1 MELSKEM
8 HLSSGSCRGTGEG
21 EEERN
26 LVAATLVP
34 PFMGAKTQ
42 NNFKHRGHISYLYGT
57 VFPSYWPNYVF

>member
-26 LVAATLVP
+26 LVVAVAATLVP
-34 PFMGAKTQ
+34 PFMAAKT
-42 NNFKHRGHISYLYGT
+42 
-57 VFPSYWPNYVF
+57 

>member
-1 MELSKEM
+1 MALSKEM

-34 PFMGAKTQ
+34 PFMAAK
-42 NNFKHRGHISYLYGT
+42 KK
-57 VFPSYWPNYVF
+57 